1 MKKVSLSRKLTLPA
15 LLAAAVVALLVSG
28 QASRAAASSNP
39 ALDLAQIL
47 SGTFQGTTPGNELR
61 LDLRPVTTDSEHPYD
76 LFLEVAGKYQ
86 GQNVRRQGVVRM
98 ETAGKDVYFGYV
110 PHFDPTVTS
119 MSADAAR
126 FTPSETNAACGFHLK
141 PVGDGFTGE
150 TSGSSCAIALRGVV
164 GKWTVELEPGGIRL
178 RSAESGETLRFRR
191 VSK

>member
-1 MKKVSLSRKLTLPA
+1 MKRVRSPLF
-15 LLAAAVVALLVSG
+15 LAAALAAGAVLAAAG
-28 QASRAAASSNP
+28 MPARATASSNP

-61 LDLRPVTTDSEHPYD
+61 LDLRPVTTDLEHPYD

-98 ETAGKDVYFGYV
+98 ETAGKDVYFGYI
-110 PHFDPTVTS
+110 PHFDPTVTA
-119 MSADAAR
+119 MSSDATR

-141 PVGDGFTGE
+141 PLGDGFTGE
-150 TSGSSCAIALRGVV
+150 TSGSSCAVALRGVV
-164 GKWTVELEPGGIRL
+164 GKWTIELEPGGIRL
-178 RSAESGETLRFRR
+178 RSVENGETLRFRR